1 MSMDITIIGTGY
13 VGLVSGACLAALG
26 HNVICVDKDQ
36 RKIDMLHDGDIPIY
50 EPGLADLVQKNV
62 RDGRLGFS
70 MDVTTSCKNRDAV
83 FIAVGTPTAPGSDTA
98 DLHYVRAA
106 VQEVARAVTGFTVI
120 VTKSTVPVGTNADMF
135 QVAMSELPMHADI
148 AVASNPE
155 FLREGAAIDDFMQ
168 PDRIVVGTE
177 DERAA
182 RVMRNIYAP
191 LTEPMLAGGAG
202 APLLETGLETAE
214 LIKYA
219 ANAFLA
225 VKISYINE
233 IANLCERVGADVD
246 QVADGMGMDAR
257 IGRAFLNT
265 GPGWGGSCFP
275 KDTRALAATAQQH
288 GSHVAIVNAAI
299 AVNDARKDD
308 MVERIVAACGGS
320 VAGKTIGVLG
330 LTFKGQTDDMR
341 EATSLVVLPELVRM
355 GARVKAYDPSM
366 RVPGH
371 HEAND
376 LLPQIIMSDTPQD
389 AARLA
394 DVLVVMTDWQEFKA
408 YDLTTFA
415 RCMRRPMMVDLRNLM
430 DGEAALD
437 AGFTAYHGLGRPPL
451 KADAHAPVAVGA
463 LPGE

>member
-70 MDVTTSCKNRDAV
+70 LDVETSCKNRDAV
-83 FIAVGTPTAPGSDTA
+83 FIAVGTPTKSGSETA
-98 DLHYVRAA
+98 DLRFVRAA

-120 VTKSTVPVGTNADMF
+120 VTKSTVPVGTNAEMYR
-135 QVAMSELPMHADI
+135 VALQELPMNADI

-177 DERAA
+177 DQRAA
-182 RVMRNIYAP
+182 RVMRDIYAP
-191 LTEPMLAGGAG
+191 LTEPMISGGAG

-275 KDTRALAATAQQH
+275 KDTRALAATADEH
-288 GSHVAIVNAAI
+288 GTHVAIVNAAI
-299 AVNDARKDD
+299 AVNCQRKDD
-308 MVERIVAACGGS
+308 MISRVVAACGGS
-320 VAGKTIGVLG
+320 VRGKTIGVLG

-366 RVPGH
+366 RVGAH
-371 HEAND
+371 HEAHK
-376 LLPQIIMSDTPQD
+376 LLPQVIMSDTPQS

-394 DVLVVMTDWQEFKA
+394 DVMVVMTDWQEFKA
-408 YDLTTFA
+408 YDMAAMA
-415 RCMRRPMMVDLRNLM
+415 RVMRVPTMVDLRNLF
-430 DGEAALD
+430 DGQAIID
-437 AGFTAYHGLGRPPL
+437 AGFSAYQGLGRPPL
-451 KADAHAPVAVGA
+451 EATANMANLACAVPA
-463 LPGE
+463 E

>member
-50 EPGLADLVQKNV
+50 EPGLAELVQKNV

-70 MDVTTSCKNRDAV
+70 LDVETSCKNRDAV
-83 FIAVGTPTAPGSDTA
+83 FIAVGTPTKPGSETA
-98 DLHYVRAA
+98 DLKYVRAA
-106 VQEVARAVTGFTVI
+106 VQEVARVVTGFTVI
-120 VTKSTVPVGTNADMF
+120 VTKSTVPVGTNAEMYR
-135 QVAMSELPMHADI
+135 VALQELSVNADI

-168 PDRIVVGTE
+168 PDRIVIGSE
-177 DERAA
+177 DKRAA
-182 RVMRNIYAP
+182 RIMREIYAP
-191 LTEPMLAGGAG
+191 LTEPMISGGAG

-257 IGRAFLNT
+257 IGRAFLNA

-275 KDTRALAATAQQH
+275 KDTRALAATADEH
-288 GSHVAIVNAAI
+288 GAHVAIVNAAI
-299 AVNDARKDD
+299 AVNDERKDD
-308 MVERIVAACGGS
+308 MVNRVIAACGGS
-320 VAGKTIGVLG
+320 VRGKTIGVLG

-341 EATSLVVLPELVRM
+341 EATSLVVLPELVRL

-366 RVPGH
+366 RMPGH
-371 HEAND
+371 HEAHE
-376 LLPQIIMSDTPQD
+376 LLPQITMSDTPMA

-394 DVLVVMTDWQEFKA
+394 DVIVVMTDWQEFRT
-408 YDLTTFA
+408 YDIA
-415 RCMRRPMMVDLRNLM
+415 AMAAVMRSPTMVDLRNLF
-430 DGEAALD
+430 DGPAVIE
-437 AGFTAYHGLGRPPL
+437 AGFGSYQGLGRPALEAMAYNSLPFR
-451 KADAHAPVAVGA
+451 AVPA
-463 LPGE
+463 E

>member
-62 RDGRLGFS
+62 RAGRLGFS
-70 MDVTTSCKNRDAV
+70 LDVATSCKNRDAV
-83 FIAVGTPTAPGSDTA
+83 FIAVGTPTLPGGERA
-98 DLHYVRAA
+98 DLRYVRAA

-120 VTKSTVPVGTNADMF
+120 VTKSTVPVGTNAEMF
-135 QVAMSELPMHADI
+135 RVAMAELPVAADI

-155 FLREGAAIDDFMQ
+155 FLREGAAITDFME
-168 PDRIVVGTE
+168 PDRIVVGAE
-177 DERAA
+177 DPRAA
-182 RVMRNIYAP
+182 KIMRDIYAP
-191 LTEPMLAGGAG
+191 LTDPVMGGGAG

-246 QVADGMGMDAR
+246 QVANGMGLDAR

-275 KDTRALAATAQQH
+275 KDTRALAATAQEH

-299 AVNDARKDD
+299 AVNDERKDD
-308 MVERIVAACGGS
+308 MVNRIVAACGGS
-320 VAGKTIGVLG
+320 VRGKTIGVLG

-355 GARVKAYDPSM
+355 GARVKAYDPSL
-366 RVPGH
+366 RAPGH
-371 HEAND
+371 HEARE
-376 LLPQIIMSDTPQD
+376 LLPQVTICDSPQLV
-389 AARLA
+389 ARSA
-394 DVLVVMTDWQEFKA
+394 EVMVIMTDWQEFRA
-408 YDLTTFA
+408 YNLSDLANAMGTA
-415 RCMRRPMMVDLRNLM
+415 NMVDLRNLI
-430 DGEAALD
+430 DGESAIE
-437 AGFTAYHGLGRPPL
+437 AGFISYHGLGRPVL
-451 KADAHAPVAVGA
+451 EATSEMNAALHAVPA
-463 LPGE
+463 E